1 MRDCRKFYID
11 GRWVS
16 AAGQRRLPIVNPA
29 TEDMIGEVAV
39 AEAADVDQ
47 AVRAARG
54 AFERNKLSVDKRLEL
69 LRAIG
74 AAYEKRVEELAQAIT
89 LEMGCPIGVSR
100 SIQAVSGLGH
110 LAAAIEALTN
120 YHFSEGLRAA
130 EIVAEPIGVAAL
142 ITPWNWPMNQV
153 AVKVLPALAAGCAV
167 VLKPSEISP
176 ISADIFAEIL
186 HEAGVPAGL
195 FNLVHGDGATTGA
208 ALSAHPDVDMVS
220 FTGSTRTGIA
230 ITRAAAATIKRVTL
244 ELGGK
249 SPNVLLDDA
258 DFQTAVP
265 LGVQA
270 TLLNSGQTCSAP
282 TRMLVPRARQEEA
295 IEIAK
300 ATARA
305 FVPGDPTDP
314 ATLLGPVAS
323 AAQYRKVTELIGTG
337 IAEGARLVTGGVPA
351 EKRSRGFFVEPTIFA
366 DVRNDMTIAQEEIF
380 GPVLVIEPYDTEE
393 DAIKIANDTRYG
405 LAAYVVSTDETRA
418 RRVASRLRAGSVW
431 INGAAPEL
439 GAPFGGYKQSGNGRE
454 WGKHGLAE
462 YLEVK
467 TIVAPAKA

>member
-258 DFQTAVP
+258 DFQTVVP